1 MTELTFLVDL
11 LLNHKLPKVTR
22 DAVAARIKEVE
33 AGLGAIGAVA
43 YGRIPA
49 DAAIS
54 PGRIGTVA
62 IPPHLV
68 GQPASTIAAM
78 MRHEQAGAAPAVP
91 IAQPDAEVVPAAP
104 VVAVA
109 QTGATAAAMAKRQ
122 QAIAAQI
129 SGKPIGEETSP
140 RKW

>member
-11 LLNHKLPKVTR
+11 LLNHKLPKITR
-22 DAVAARIKEVE
+22 DAVAARIKDVE
-33 AGLGAIGAVA
+33 NGICERNPLVAAGRGPV
-43 YGRIPA
+43 GR
-49 DAAIS
+49 
-54 PGRIGTVA
+54 TVA
-62 IPPHLV
+62 AAAAPVPPHLV
-68 GQPASTIAAM
+68 GQSASTIAAM

-91 IAQPDAEVVPAAP
+91 IAQPDAAVVPAAP